1 MKNKKLLAALAL
13 GLILVV
19 CAVFIVS
26 RPSMYGNDTASMQ
39 ALIAKEL
46 DTEKA
51 LEVFDTIDIDDVR
64 VAGYVMEKVQLGYA
78 LFKKNASGNY
88 ELTLVKNPNKTVPR
102 ALDIAVSYLSY
113 TKGDESSNN
122 LVVLSNN
129 PQLSQIGWTNK
140 DNGDVR
146 RIKVN
151 ANPSITMI
159 EIPEYNHESEYLFYD
174 KGGQIIE

>member
-1 MKNKKLLAALAL
+1 
-13 GLILVV
+13 
-19 CAVFIVS
+19 
-26 RPSMYGNDTASMQ
+26 
-39 ALIAKEL
+39 
-46 DTEKA
+46 
-51 LEVFDTIDIDDVR
+51 
-64 VAGYVMEKVQLGYA
+64 
-78 LFKKNASGNY
+78 
-88 ELTLVKNPNKTVPR
+88 
-102 ALDIAVSYLSY
+102 VSYLSY

-151 ANPSITMI
+151 TNPSITMI
-159 EIPEYNHESEYLFYD
+159 EIPEYNHESEYMFYD